1 MSTTV
6 THSKRHLD
14 IDADEIN
21 ADLNGTIN
29 TSTTAAT
36 QSTSDN
42 STKVSTTAF
51 VKAQGYITTQSDTQD
66 LSISARTIS
75 LTDGGSV
82 VVPAPTWSSVTSK
95 PTTFAPIIGTTSSTA
110 MAGNTT
116 IPSISGLATT
126 GYVDAKTWNGNDITA
141 GTVVSARLDADTAHL
156 STTQTF
162 SGAKTFSSTLVGT
175 TASFFQDSAAGTN
188 ALNLLSV
195 TNGLGVGIT
204 FSDNG
209 SPAASSGGQNGYM
222 YYYHADGS
230 SYGSGNAFVLTSSE
244 ETTTILADGK
254 LMYKEG
260 IYSKPSSGTGAGTRK
275 DANWDTAYGWGDHE
289 LSAQDKTDIGNLS
302 GTNTGDQTTVSG
314 NAGTVTNG
322 VYTTG
327 TQTIGGAK
335 TFSGKV
341 DFQGDAAIE
350 GGSGYGV
357 FKGYTGNDNHFI
369 AVRGVVANSSSLS
382 ITGGHQTTF
391 VEHAD
396 ATNEGWYFK
405 SFTTGT
411 YREVA
416 RIDGVGQMYLGGN
429 QVFHTGHEPTYAEIA
444 GTVPTWN
451 QNTTGNAATA
461 TTAGKLTENNTIV
474 FGASNVQWT
483 DQSGNGGTGLNGQ
496 APRNP
501 TNQWYHNLIFNHANS
516 SGYYSQIATGLN
528 TSDIYFTRV
537 SGGTA
542 QAWQRIFADDYHPNA
557 DTLTTA
563 RTIGGV
569 SFNGA
574 ADINLPGVNTAGN
587 QNTTG
592 NAGTVTN
599 GVYTT
604 GNQTIAGT
612 KTFST
617 TIAGSVSGNA
627 GTATAL
633 QASVTIASVPFD
645 GTSNI
650 SLNNNNI
657 TNGAGYTTYTANQ
670 AVNTT
675 SNVTFNTITA
685 NGALYVDW
693 DGTSSNIY
701 MQDTDQGQR
710 QIHCNSNYI
719 GFLNQSSAW
728 AFGVDD
734 AGNTIN
740 WYSSTITGDL
750 TVNGGDIIIG
760 GTGRIQGIDTVTNG
774 TDAANKAYVDTS
786 ISNLIGGAPGA
797 LDTLNELA
805 AAINDDASYASTL
818 TTALATKLPLA
829 GGTLTGD
836 LTVSG
841 NQVITASSNADVK
854 FSVWSGTTYGIGMTS
869 GVTYGGLNDYAMTFC
884 MNNSASRGWW
894 WGYSGQSKSSGA
906 MSLTMAGHLTL
917 AGNATISGTVS
928 ATGGNSTEWNTAY
941 DKTLQ
946 WDGSST
952 ALTASTGRTSL
963 GLGSLATLNS
973 VAAGQIDA
981 NAVNASELNV
991 SGNGTT
997 SQYLRS
1003 DGDGTM
1009 SWVTPPDNNTVYTH
1023 PTTAGN
1029 KHIPTGGSSG
1039 QFLKYSSSG
1048 TAVWAAD
1055 NNTTYSVGAGGLT
1068 QQNFTTTLKNKLD
1081 GIAASAN
1088 NYSLPF
1094 TNNSTNWNT
1103 AHGWGDHQSAGYAT
1117 TTTLNGTDRSY
1128 ITDSRGAARAPSYYN
1143 DRYAQWDFQNA
1154 ADTGVGG
1161 DTWHGLLTVA
1171 KWSVY
1176 DGSHRQEQ
1184 LIFSGN
1190 DLFRRTASS
1199 DSAWGTSKK
1208 IWDSGNLASP
1218 ANLSSVNNFT
1228 NYQKITQSEPKM
1240 QLVSSTSP
1248 SLTAGMHTQVGGQ
1261 LLGYGTNY
1269 PQIQGGTRN
1278 TAFAGGF
1285 FRIDVRSNN
1294 TSQFFTVQ
1302 KVTSTNTETVLLAVN
1317 IGGDLTTT
1325 GNITE
1330 LSDERLKSDVKTVD
1344 NALDKVNALRGVTFM
1359 KNGKRSL
1366 GVIAQEV
1373 EKVLPEVVVE
1383 GKEYKSVAYGN
1394 IVGVLI
1400 EAIKEQDLK
1409 IERLEGL
1416 VELML
1421 KDK

>member
-126 GYVDAKTWNGNDITA
+126 NYVDAKTWNWNDITA
-141 GTVVSARLDADTAHL
+141 GTVP
-156 STTQTF
+156 TF
-162 SGAKTFSSTLVGT
+162 
-175 TASFFQDSAAGTN
+175 
-188 ALNLLSV
+188 
-195 TNGLGVGIT
+195 
-204 FSDNG
+204 
-209 SPAASSGGQNGYM
+209 
-222 YYYHADGS
+222 
-230 SYGSGNAFVLTSSE
+230 
-244 ETTTILADGK
+244 
-254 LMYKEG
+254 
-260 IYSKPSSGTGAGTRK
+260 
-275 DANWDTAYGWGDHE
+275 
-289 LSAQDKTDIGNLS
+289 
-302 GTNTGDQTTVSG
+302 
-314 NAGTVTNG
+314 
-322 VYTTG
+322 
-327 TQTIGGAK
+327 
-335 TFSGKV
+335 
-341 DFQGDAAIE
+341 
-350 GGSGYGV
+350 
-357 FKGYTGNDNHFI
+357 
-369 AVRGVVANSSSLS
+369 
-382 ITGGHQTTF
+382 
-391 VEHAD
+391 
-396 ATNEGWYFK
+396 
-405 SFTTGT
+405 
-411 YREVA
+411 
-416 RIDGVGQMYLGGN
+416 
-429 QVFHTGHEPTYAEIA
+429 
-444 GTVPTWN
+444 N

-501 TNQWYHNLIFNHANS
+501 ANGWYHNLIFNHANNG
-516 SGYYSQIATGLN
+516 GYYSQIATGLN
-528 TSDIYFTRV
+528 TGDIYFTRV
-537 SGGTA
+537 VNGTA
-542 QAWQRIFADDYHPNA
+542 QAWQRIFADNYHPNA

-574 ADINLPGVNTAGN
+574 ADIDLPGVNTAGN

-612 KTFST
+612 KTFSS
-617 TIAGSVSGNA
+617 TITGSVSGNA

-734 AGNTIN
+734 AGNTKN

-829 GGTLTGD
+829 GGTMTGALELGVYASTVQGVLKLNGSTANKQSVIKTTDGNLHIDAASGNAIYLNWYGGTQGTQFGDGSGASGASVSAGGVYTATGGTSTQWNTAYGWGNHASAGYTSNTGD
-836 LTVSG
+836 ITGVTAGTNLNGGGTSGAVTLNLDAAIALTSVAIGSTVTLTESTDRPDLLYINSSTSG
-841 NQVITASSNADVK
+841 WGGLQIGNTSNEFIFSLMGNGAAGGLYDDQNADWLIEWNENAGVK
-854 FSVWSGTTYGIGMTS
+854 LNYN
-869 GVTYGGLNDYAMTFC
+869 GVTKL
-884 MNNSASRGWW
+884 
-894 WGYSGQSKSSGA
+894 
-906 MSLTMAGHLTL
+906 
-917 AGNATISGTVS
+917 ATISGGVSITGALTTTGTVT

-946 WDGSST
+946 WDGSAT
-952 ALTASTGRTSL
+952 ALVAATGRTSL

-1009 SWVTPPDNNTVYTH
+1009 SWVTPP
-1023 PTTAGN
+1023 
-1029 KHIPTGGSSG
+1029 
-1039 QFLKYSSSG
+1039 
-1048 TAVWAAD
+1048 D